1 MEEKKGKLA
10 GEKRK
15 GKASIMILQHAV
27 LRKKDIGMTKCII
40 EALQRLLGRMKR
52 AKDGFRDSPRAFP
65 SP

>member
-27 LRKKDIGMTKCII
+27 LRKKRHWHDEMHHRG
-40 EALQRLLGRMKR
+40 L
-52 AKDGFRDSPRAFP
+52 AKASGKDETGNRWI
-65 SP
+65 